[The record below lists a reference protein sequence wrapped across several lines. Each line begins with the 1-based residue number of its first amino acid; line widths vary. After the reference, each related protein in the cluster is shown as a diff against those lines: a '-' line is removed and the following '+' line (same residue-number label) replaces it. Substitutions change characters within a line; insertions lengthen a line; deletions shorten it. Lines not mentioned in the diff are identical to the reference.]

1 MGSAPARPDYTCAV
15 IPKASPGVLDAA
27 SGMAAG
33 CAAAAYEPAK
43 PYISTAAAADSF
55 VFMQV
60 ALPEFT
66 SFSMGSGR
74 RRPRDVQYGIFGET
88 RGCTIWYTRFD
99 KVRHTLA
106 R

>member
-1 MGSAPARPDYTCAV
+1 MGSAPARPDCTCAV

-33 CAAAAYEPAK
+33 CAAAAYEPAT
-43 PYISTAAAADSF
+43 PYISTAAAAASF
-55 VFMQV
+55 VFAQV

-88 RGCTIWYTRFD
+88 RGCTFWY
-99 KVRHTLA
+99 HL
-106 R
+106 